1 MIHTAT
7 YFILTTFQLLR
18 NFQLYN
24 VFSNLSLNANS
35 TNSISI
41 IRYGVTK
48 GFTLANNNGNRHVC
62 LHFQMELQSIH
73 DCVRRLPGMALGGRV
88 FRIQTWEIEIPR
100 LDTLRLLIAAS
111 PSS

>member
-1 MIHTAT
+1 
-7 YFILTTFQLLR
+7 
-18 NFQLYN
+18 
-24 VFSNLSLNANS
+24 
-35 TNSISI
+35 
-41 IRYGVTK
+41 
-48 GFTLANNNGNRHVC
+48 
-62 LHFQMELQSIH
+62 MELQSIH